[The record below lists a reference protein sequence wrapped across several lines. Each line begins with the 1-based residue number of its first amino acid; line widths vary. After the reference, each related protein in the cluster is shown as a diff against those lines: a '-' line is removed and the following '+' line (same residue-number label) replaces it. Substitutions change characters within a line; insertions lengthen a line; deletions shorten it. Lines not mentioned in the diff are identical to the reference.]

1 MSNLEE
7 VQLTKD
13 DSLPSLEYTLTRKD
27 STTPNI
33 SKFTAT
39 LSVWQQ
45 GTTTN
50 DFTLSITSGSTANGQ
65 ITDPEAGVM
74 RFDFST
80 GRFSST
86 GTFFGK
92 ISLSSSGGKVETA
105 PDRQSFIVRGS
116 FG

>member
-1 MSNLEE
+1 MSNLED
-7 VQLTKD
+7 VQITKD
-13 DSLPSLEYTLTRKD
+13 DSLPSLEYTLTRKG

-33 SKFTAT
+33 EGFTAT

-45 GTTTN
+45 NTTTN
-50 DFTLSITSGSTANGQ
+50 DFTISITSGSTVNGQ
-65 ITDPEAGVM
+65 ITDPDAGVM

-80 GRFSST
+80 GRFAST

-92 ISLSSSGGKVETA
+92 ISLADSAGKVETA
-105 PDRQSFIVRGS
+105 PDRQAIIVRGS